1 RSTRGGGPRGAA
13 GTARRAQRAPAHG
26 RPGPQ
31 TSVQWRMLCGRARR
45 IVRTSTEEPSR
56 GGPMSRIDLAAA
68 RCEATFVALLEGRTV
83 TVPTLPALIR
93 STVRRYG
100 TRGCA
105 EIVATEYGEHP
116 EVAVWRMG

>member
-1 RSTRGGGPRGAA
+1 
-13 GTARRAQRAPAHG
+13 
-26 RPGPQ
+26 
-31 TSVQWRMLCGRARR
+31 
-45 IVRTSTEEPSR
+45 
-56 GGPMSRIDLAAA
+56 MSRIDLAAA

-116 EVAVWRMG
+116 EVAVWRMGRAKSLMAAGYPVSERAQHRPWPAPQGPDRAAAADAAA